1 MGGLTTAGFSSNW
14 KKLQETLK
22 SESQANPGVKR
33 KREEPTKS
41 KWSASNGFKKTKLST
56 SNTVQLGARR
66 KMGGYLSTNTQAE
79 PSRRSRLV
87 NDHDIA
93 PEDISAA
100 YGTTATSNRKHID
113 DENGGLHP
121 TRKAGKY
128 VSLDCEMVG
137 TGPPPHMD
145 NVLARVSLVNFH
157 GEQIYDSY
165 VQAPPGTRIE
175 DYRTHVSG
183 IKPHHMKSGYART
196 FAEVQKDV
204 ANLLD
209 GRILVGHALKND
221 LSALILSHPRR
232 DMRDTSRYA
241 KFRVESKGKP
251 PALRNLAKSELGL
264 EIQSGAHSS
273 VEDARATMLLFHKE
287 KKGFEEDNRR
297 QFGTKKVVAVRDKKG
312 KEMSPDM
319 EDGSDVDEDEDE
331 DEEDSILLDGEDEDI
346 AIGTTSR
353 GGAGPGKAK
362 KRKTK
367 KRTKRK

>member
-1 MGGLTTAGFSSNW
+1 
-14 KKLQETLK
+14 
-22 SESQANPGVKR
+22 
-33 KREEPTKS
+33 
-41 KWSASNGFKKTKLST
+41 
-56 SNTVQLGARR
+56 
-66 KMGGYLSTNTQAE
+66 
-79 PSRRSRLV
+79 
-87 NDHDIA
+87 
-93 PEDISAA
+93 
-100 YGTTATSNRKHID
+100 
-113 DENGGLHP
+113 
-121 TRKAGKY
+121 
-128 VSLDCEMVG
+128 
-137 TGPPPHMD
+137 
-145 NVLARVSLVNFH
+145 
-157 GEQIYDSY
+157 
-165 VQAPPGTRIE
+165 
-175 DYRTHVSG
+175 
-183 IKPHHMKSGYART
+183 
-196 FAEVQKDV
+196 
-204 ANLLD
+204 
-209 GRILVGHALKND
+209 
-221 LSALILSHPRR
+221 
-232 DMRDTSRYA
+232 MRDTSRYA